1 MKNRMKLTRW
11 VVVAALLSA
20 QAGDVLA
27 EDQNDELRR
36 LKQQLQELDQKVRI
50 LERNKEL
57 DTESSEAKLKALP
70 TVNLG
75 ASGLNVTSG
84 DSNFVLR
91 IRGYVQGDSR
101 TFLND
106 DSSLKGNDTFL
117 LRRVR
122 PIIEG
127 TVAKDFDYRLMLDFG
142 SGITSG
148 TGNNGFL
155 QDGYVNY
162 KRFEFAQLQAG
173 KFKEPVGLERLQS
186 GANLLFIERG
196 LPTQL
201 VPNRDV
207 GVQLH
212 GKIWG
217 NTLAYQVGYFNGVE
231 DGGSGDIE
239 TSDDGKDIAARVFAH
254 PFDRTE
260 IEPLKKLG
268 LGIAVTHGQHE
279 GALRNYAT
287 AGQQTW
293 LRWRTGAGTNASSA
307 NVVSDDNTTR
317 IAPQGYYYWGPFG
330 VFGEYVISTRDVT
343 SAAGAATREERLK
356 NHAWQI
362 AGSWFITGEENSFG
376 PVTPKRP
383 FVWGGGG
390 WGALELVARVGQLR
404 VDGDAFSDGN
414 NDGRYDFASENSA
427 KRVTEWGVGLNW
439 HLNRN
444 IKASV
449 NYIESDF
456 KLGSGNATRDLTT
469 AAITAKDEQ
478 VVLGR
483 VQFSF

>member
-1 MKNRMKLTRW
+1 MKLNRW
-11 VVVAALLSA
+11 LVVAALVSA
-20 QAGDVLA
+20 QTGYVVA
-27 EDQNDELRR
+27 EDQNEELKR

-57 DTESSEAKLKALP
+57 DTEVADARSKSLLS
-70 TVNLG
+70 VNLG
-75 ASGLNVTSG
+75 ASGLNVTTG

-91 IRGYVQGDSR
+91 IRGYAQADYRGFIGD
-101 TFLND
+101 D
-106 DSSLKGNDTFL
+106 ESLKGNDTFL

-122 PIIEG
+122 PIVEG

-142 SGITSG
+142 AGVTSS

-155 QDGYVNY
+155 QDGYVNWR
-162 KRFEFAQLQAG
+162 RFDFAQIQVG

-212 GKIWG
+212 GKLWG
-217 NTLAYQVGYFNGVE
+217 NTLGYQMGYFNGVE
-231 DGGSGDIE
+231 DGGSADIE
-239 TSDDGKDIAARVFAH
+239 TTDDGKDIAARVFVH

-260 IEPLKKLG
+260 IAPLKKLG

-279 GALRNYAT
+279 GALRNYST

-307 NVVSDDNTTR
+307 NVVSDGNTTR

-330 VFGEYVISTRDVT
+330 VFAEYVLSTRDVT
-343 SAAGAATREERLK
+343 SAAGTATREERLK
-356 NHAWQI
+356 NHAWQV
-362 AGSWFITGEENSFG
+362 AGSWFLTGEENSFG
-376 PVTPKRP
+376 PVTPRQP
-383 FVWGGGG
+383 FTWGGSG
-390 WGALELVARVGQLR
+390 WGAFELIARVGQLR
-404 VDGDAFSDGN
+404 VDRDAFSDAIG
-414 NDGRYDFASENSA
+414 DGRSDFASENSA
-427 KRVTEWGVGLNW
+427 RQVTEWGVGLNW

-449 NYIESDF
+449 NYIESNF
-456 KLGSGNATRDLTT
+456 KEGSRNATRDLTT
-469 AAITAKDEQ
+469 AAVNGQDEQ

>member
-1 MKNRMKLTRW
+1 MKLNRW
-11 VVVAALLSA
+11 MVIAALLSA
-20 QAGDVLA
+20 QAGYVLA
-27 EDQNDELRR
+27 EAQNDELGR

-57 DTESSEAKLKALP
+57 ETEVADAKAKTLP

-75 ASGLNVTSG
+75 ASGLNVSTA

-91 IRGYVQGDSR
+91 IRGYVQADSR
-101 TFLND
+101 TFLD
-106 DSSLKGNDTFL
+106 DHPDLKGNDSFL

-127 TVAKDFDYRLMLDFG
+127 TVAKDFDYRIMLDFA
-142 SGITSG
+142 SGVTSG

-162 KRFEFAQLQAG
+162 KRFSGAQLQVG

-207 GVQLH
+207 GIQVH
-212 GKIWG
+212 GKFWG
-217 NTLAYQVGYFNGVE
+217 NTLGYQLGYFNGVE

-239 TSDDGKDIAARVFAH
+239 TTDDGKDIAARVFTH
-254 PFDRTE
+254 PFDQTD

-279 GALRNYAT
+279 GAPRNYSA
-287 AGQQTW
+287 AGQQAW
-293 LRWRTGAGTNASSA
+293 YRWRTGAGTNGASA
-307 NVVSDDNTTR
+307 NVTSDDNTTR

-330 VFGEYVISTRDVT
+330 VFGEYVISSRDAV
-343 SAAGAATREERLK
+343 SAAGTASRRERLD
-356 NHAWQI
+356 NHAWQV
-362 AGSWFITGEENSFG
+362 AASFFLTGEENSFG
-376 PVTPKRP
+376 PVTPLRP

-390 WGALELVARVGQLR
+390 WGAWELVARIGQLT
-404 VDGDAFSDGN
+404 VDDEAFTDGN
-414 NDGRYDFASENSA
+414 GDGRPDFASDNAPE
-427 KRVTEWGVGLNW
+427 RVTEWGVGLNW

-444 IKASV
+444 LK
-449 NYIESDF
+449 
-456 KLGSGNATRDLTT
+456 
-469 AAITAKDEQ
+469 
-478 VVLGR
+478 
-483 VQFSF
+483 

>member
-1 MKNRMKLTRW
+1 MKLTRW
-11 VVVAALLSA
+11 VVAAALFGA
-20 QAGDVLA
+20 QAGNVLA
-27 EDQNDELRR
+27 QNPTDELVR
-36 LKQQLQELDQKVRI
+36 LKQQLQELDQKVRV

-57 DTESSEAKLKALP
+57 DAEASDAKWKTLP

-75 ASGLNVTSG
+75 AGGLNVTSA

-106 DSSLKGNDTFL
+106 DSALKGNDTFL

-127 TVAKDFDYRLMLDFG
+127 TVAKDFDYRVMLDFG
-142 SGITSG
+142 SGVTSG

-162 KRFEFAQLQAG
+162 KRFDFAQLQAG

-201 VPNRDV
+201 APNRDV

-212 GKIWG
+212 GKLWG
-217 NTLAYQVGYFNGVE
+217 STLAYQVGYFNGVE

-239 TSDDGKDIAARVFAH
+239 TTDDGKDIAARVFVQ

-260 IEPLKKLG
+260 IAPLKKFGVG
-268 LGIAVTHGQHE
+268 LAVTHGQHE

-307 NVVSDDNTTR
+307 NVVSDGNTTR
-317 IAPQGYYYWGPFG
+317 FAPQAYYYWGPFG
-330 VFGEYVISTRDVT
+330 VFGEYTIATRAVT
-343 SAAGAATREERLK
+343 SSAGTTTREEKLR
-356 NHAWQI
+356 NHAWQL
-362 AGSWFITGEENSFG
+362 AGSWFLTGEENSFG

-383 FVWGGGG
+383 FTWGGPG

-404 VDGDAFSDGN
+404 VDSDAFSDEN

-444 IKASV
+444 LKASV

-456 KLGSGNATRDLTT
+456 KLGAGNATRDLTT
-469 AAITAKDEQ
+469 AAVTAKDEQ

>member
-1 MKNRMKLTRW
+1 MKLTRW
-11 VVVAALLSA
+11 VVAAALLSA
-20 QAGDVLA
+20 QAGNVLA
-27 EDQNDELRR
+27 QNPSEELIR
-36 LKQQLQELDQKVRI
+36 LKQQLQELDQKVRV

-57 DTESSEAKLKALP
+57 GAETSEAKSKTLP

-91 IRGYVQGDSR
+91 IRGYAQADYR
-101 TFLND
+101 AFLD
-106 DSSLKGNDTFL
+106 DNSALKGNDSFL

-127 TVAKDFDYRLMLDFG
+127 TVAKDFDYRVMLDFG
-142 SGITSG
+142 SGVTSG

-162 KRFEFAQLQAG
+162 KHFEFAQLQVG

-207 GVQLH
+207 GIQLH
-212 GKIWG
+212 GKVWG
-217 NTLAYQVGYFNGVE
+217 NTLAYQVGYFNGTE

-239 TSDDGKDIAARVFAH
+239 ATDDGKDIAARVFLQ
-254 PFDRTE
+254 PFDQAE
-260 IEPLKKLG
+260 IAPLKKFGIG
-268 LGIAVTHGQHE
+268 LAVTHGQHE

-287 AGQQTW
+287 AGQHSW

-307 NVVSDDNTTR
+307 NVVSDGNTTR
-317 IAPQGYYYWGPFG
+317 FAPQGYYYWGPFG
-330 VFGEYVISTRDVT
+330 VFGEYVIATRDVT
-343 SAAGAATREERLK
+343 SAAGTATREEKLR
-356 NHAWQI
+356 NHAWQV
-362 AGSWFITGEENSFG
+362 AGSWFVTGEENSFG

-383 FVWGGGG
+383 FVWGGSG
-390 WGALELVARVGQLR
+390 WGALELVGRVGQLR
-404 VDGDAFSDGN
+404 VDGDAFSDAN

-427 KRVTEWGVGLNW
+427 RRVTEWGVGLNW

-449 NYIESDF
+449 NYLESDF
-456 KLGSGNATRDLTT
+456 KLGSGHATRDLTT
-469 AAITAKDEQ
+469 AAVTAKDEQ